1 MDTPIQ
7 PLLSVQDV
15 AEILGVS
22 RAAVYSLVK
31 IGQLVTVDIGL
42 RKTRFRKADIMRFI
56 GEAES
61 EPVPRG
67 PGG

>member
-42 RKTRFRKADIMRFI
+42 RKTRFRKADILRFI